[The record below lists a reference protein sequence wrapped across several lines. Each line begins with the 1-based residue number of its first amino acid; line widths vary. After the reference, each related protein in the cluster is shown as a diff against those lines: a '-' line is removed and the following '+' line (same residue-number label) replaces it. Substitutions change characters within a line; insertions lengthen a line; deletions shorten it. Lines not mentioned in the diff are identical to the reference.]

1 MDALERAAEALRSS
15 EESLDRPAV
24 LLVNGHVEVVP
35 DAGSVARALDRPG
48 LSLVYRTRE
57 ALARA

>member
-1 MDALERAAEALRSS
+1 MDAL
-15 EESLDRPAV
+15 D
-24 LLVNGHVEVVP
+24 NGHVEVVP